1 MGDISIPSIL
11 SKILFSP
18 SQPRHPANF
27 QTKLSCLPFDFPL
40 FFLQTIG
47 DFMAETYYIV
57 PHKKHDSLVTQAY
70 LQRGYDAEEAR
81 AGTWFCSR
89 AAHYGIRTHN
99 ALKAIHLDDV
109 LGSKVGRW
117 VPQAKIKKF
126 PSRFA
131 ASEVW
136 NGNYKLGQAV
146 AVDAMET
153 CIKLADKYGIGMVS
167 VDNATHYLWGG
178 GYVMDAALRGYIAYT
193 NCTAAMSEVVPFGGK
208 TATIGTNPHSWGFP
222 TQDAIGF
229 PIVVDWATSTV
240 AMGRVQ
246 QFRREG
252 KPLPPGCAVDAE
264 GRETTDP
271 NQAVALLPFG
281 GHKGYGLGLINEIY
295 SAFIGGSLPT
305 LRGRDGGPEN
315 EKKGSTFFF
324 QVIHPEA
331 IQGNNFAQGRSQIE
345 NIRAVLHN
353 VLGPG
358 NENCLLPGQPE
369 ARNGELSKKNGGLL
383 FTRAEID
390 EFNHIAASVNEPL
403 WNLDEFKSVQI

>member
-1 MGDISIPSIL
+1 
-11 SKILFSP
+11 
-18 SQPRHPANF
+18 
-27 QTKLSCLPFDFPL
+27 
-40 FFLQTIG
+40 
-47 DFMAETYYIV
+47 
-57 PHKKHDSLVTQAY
+57 
-70 LQRGYDAEEAR
+70 
-81 AGTWFCSR
+81 
-89 AAHYGIRTHN
+89 
-99 ALKAIHLDDV
+99 
-109 LGSKVGRW
+109 
-117 VPQAKIKKF
+117 
-126 PSRFA
+126 
-131 ASEVW
+131 
-136 NGNYKLGQAV
+136 
-146 AVDAMET
+146 
-153 CIKLADKYGIGMVS
+153 
-167 VDNATHYLWGG
+167 
-178 GYVMDAALRGYIAYT
+178 
-193 NCTAAMSEVVPFGGK
+193 MSEVVPFGGK

>member
-1 MGDISIPSIL
+1 
-11 SKILFSP
+11 
-18 SQPRHPANF
+18 
-27 QTKLSCLPFDFPL
+27 
-40 FFLQTIG
+40 
-47 DFMAETYYIV
+47 
-57 PHKKHDSLVTQAY
+57 
-70 LQRGYDAEEAR
+70 
-81 AGTWFCSR
+81 
-89 AAHYGIRTHN
+89 
-99 ALKAIHLDDV
+99 
-109 LGSKVGRW
+109 
-117 VPQAKIKKF
+117 
-126 PSRFA
+126 
-131 ASEVW
+131 
-136 NGNYKLGQAV
+136 
-146 AVDAMET
+146 
-153 CIKLADKYGIGMVS
+153 MVS

-208 TATIGTNPHSWGFP
+208 TPTIGTNPHSWGFP
-222 TQDAIGF
+222 TQGAIGF

-252 KPLPPGCAVDAE
+252 KALPPGSAVDAG

-281 GHKGYGLGLINEIY
+281 GHKGYGLALINEIY

-305 LRGRDGGPEN
+305 LRGRDGGPET
-315 EKKGSTFFF
+315 EKTGSTFFF

-331 IQGNNFAQGRSQIE
+331 VKGNNFAQGRSQID
-345 NIRAVLHN
+345 NIRAVLRD

-383 FTRAEID
+383 FTKAEIE
-390 EFNHIAASVNEPL
+390 EFNHIAVSVNEPL
-403 WNLDEFKSVQI
+403 WNLAEFKSVQI